1 MVTTAEAQPTPT
13 PTAESRVE
21 IASQWKL
28 VWWRFRRHRLALVA
42 TAVVVLFYLAA
53 AFAGLLAIHDPHESD
68 RTRLFVKPQRVHF
81 FDGLKPSWPYVY
93 ALTHDRHPVTRA
105 MVFKEDRLKK
115 HYIRLL
121 ARGFEYK
128 LFGLFN
134 TNIHLVGLSPDN
146 GKKVNSLYPL
156 GTDKFGRDM
165 WSRLMYGTRISMS
178 IGLVG
183 VALSVF
189 LGVLL
194 GGVSG
199 YRGGVTDVVIQRII
213 EFARSIP
220 TIPLWLALAAAVPP
234 DWGAV
239 KEYFGIV
246 VIISLIGWT
255 TLAREVRGRFL
266 TLREEEFVVAAR
278 LYGTSRLGVI
288 FKHMVP
294 SFVSHIIATTTLAIP
309 GIILAETAL
318 SFLGLGLRPPVISW
332 GVMMHQAQN
341 VQAVASA
348 PWILI
353 PGLCVIFAV
362 LGFNFMGDGLRDA
375 ADPYSVRR

>member
-1 MVTTAEAQPTPT
+1 
-13 PTAESRVE
+13 
-21 IASQWKL
+21 
-28 VWWRFRRHRLALVA
+28 
-42 TAVVVLFYLAA
+42 
-53 AFAGLLAIHDPHESD
+53 
-68 RTRLFVKPQRVHF
+68 
-81 FDGLKPSWPYVY
+81 
-93 ALTHDRHPVTRA
+93 
-105 MVFKEDRLKK
+105 
-115 HYIRLL
+115 
-121 ARGFEYK
+121 
-128 LFGLFN
+128 
-134 TNIHLVGLSPDN
+134 
-146 GKKVNSLYPL
+146 
-156 GTDKFGRDM
+156 
-165 WSRLMYGTRISMS
+165 MS

-199 YRGGVTDVVIQRII
+199 YRGGVTDVAIQRVI

-266 TLREEEFVVAAR
+266 ALREEEFVVAAR
-278 LYGTSRLGVI
+278 LYGTGRLGVI

-318 SFLGLGLRPPVISW
+318 SFLGPGLRPCLLYTSPSPRDRTRSR
-332 GVMMHQAQN
+332 MPS
-341 VQAVASA
+341 SA
-348 PWILI
+348 
-353 PGLCVIFAV
+353 
-362 LGFNFMGDGLRDA
+362 
-375 ADPYSVRR
+375 